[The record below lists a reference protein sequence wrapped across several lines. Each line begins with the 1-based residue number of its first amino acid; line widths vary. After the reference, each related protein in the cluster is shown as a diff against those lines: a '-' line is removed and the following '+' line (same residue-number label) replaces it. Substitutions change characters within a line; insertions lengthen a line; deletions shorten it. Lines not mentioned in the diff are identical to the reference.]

1 MAYQAILY
9 QKADK
14 IARITLNRPEKLNAI
29 SRQLQEEVGQAIS
42 EANQDSGVRVIIL
55 KGAGRA
61 FCAGYDI
68 TPRPLGPE
76 PPAYNPVN
84 DYLDRKATADVWM
97 TIWRGPKPVVAQ
109 VHGWCLAGGTDLV
122 LCCDIILAAEDAQ
135 FAYPM
140 ARIWGTPITNM
151 WPYLVGLQWAK
162 RLMLTGDH
170 IDGKTAERIG
180 LIYKAVPA
188 EELETEVESLAARM
202 SNIPLGLLASNKLLI
217 NSAYE
222 AMGLETTQ
230 FIGSMLDG
238 IVRHTP
244 EGMDWW
250 KMAREQG
257 LKAALDWRD
266 APFGD
271 YRAAKKD

>member
-9 QKADK
+9 LKADK

-29 SRQLQEEVGQAIS
+29 SRQLQEEVGRAVK
-42 EANQDSGVRVIIL
+42 EANQDSEVRVIIL

-68 TPRPLGPE
+68 TPRPAGTGPS
-76 PPAYNPVN
+76 AYNPAN
-84 DYLDRKATADVWM
+84 DYLDRRATADLWM
-97 TIWRGPKPVVAQ
+97 TIWRGPKPVIAQ

-122 LCCDIILAAEDAQ
+122 LCCDIIIAAEDAQ

-151 WPYLVGLQWAK
+151 WPYLAGLQWAK

-170 IDGKTAERIG
+170 VDGKTAERIG

-188 EELETEVESLAARM
+188 AELETEVESLAARVA
-202 SNIPLGLLASNKLLI
+202 NIPLGLLASNKLLI

-222 AMGLETTQ
+222 AMGLGTTQ
-230 FIGSMLDG
+230 LVGSMLDG

-250 KMAREQG
+250 QMAREEG

-271 YRAAKKD
+271 YRAAKKE